1 MTNDNWSDINEEI
14 INNNNQRQKFL
25 NNIRTNVSMPQ
36 RPKYSQE
43 QHQTMPKERTTTA
56 KKALKNKAKSMSKLK
71 VFTSTILLT
80 ALATGGFAYSNLKQ
94 NEKNATSAQLEYEIA
109 AIEDMK
115 SKKTEELLETLTLNN
130 GKIQIDMPYRIPEFY
145 NVLKNTDIDELL
157 CEYYK
162 KPTKEAKELLL
173 NQLQGREKEFAEM
186 NFNLLKASFAD
197 TYINSPENYRITYNF
212 TDNNYNSNI
221 NNDELITRENDRGT
235 VLNIQTAKGNL
246 QGYYRAGKS
255 NFTEIS
261 LDFFELMSTA
271 AKTYTDINYF
281 NSKEDLMNSLMENY
295 LEIKNSYID
304 GYTLAIHPKEHKLC
318 YAKKDKNNE
327 LKYYNY
333 DKKEIKEIQ
342 KNETTQNNER

>member
-1 MTNDNWSDINEEI
+1 MTNDNWSDINEKI
-14 INNNNQRQKFL
+14 INKQRQEFL
-25 NNIRTNVSMPQ
+25 NNLRTNVSASQKPE
-36 RPKYSQE
+36 YSEE
-43 QHQTMPKERTTTA
+43 QHHTMSKDRTNTA
-56 KKALKNKAKSMSKLK
+56 KRTLKSKAKSMSKLK
-71 VFTSTILLT
+71 AFTTTVLLT
-80 ALATGGFAYSNLKQ
+80 ALAAGGFAYSNLKQ

-130 GKIQIDMPYRIPEFY
+130 GKMQIDMPYRIPEFY

-162 KPTKEAKELLL
+162 NPTKEAKELLL

-197 TYINSPENYRITYNF
+197 TYNNSPENYRITYNF

-235 VLNIQTAKGNL
+235 VLKIQTAKGNL
-246 QGYYRAGKS
+246 EGYYRAGKS
-255 NFTEIS
+255 NFTEVP

-281 NSKEDLMNSLMENY
+281 NSKEDLMNSLMGNY

-342 KNETTQNNER
+342 KNETTQDNER

>member
-1 MTNDNWSDINEEI
+1 MTNDNWSDINEKI
-14 INNNNQRQKFL
+14 INKQRQEFL
-25 NNIRTNVSMPQ
+25 NNLRTNVPASQ
-36 RPKYSQE
+36 KLEYSQE
-43 QHQTMPKERTTTA
+43 QHQTMPKEKINTA
-56 KKALKNKAKSMSKLK
+56 KRTIKNKPKTMSKLK
-71 VFTSTILLT
+71 VFATAAILT
-80 ALATGGFAYSNLKQ
+80 GLAAGGFAYSNLKQ

-115 SKKTEELLETLTLNN
+115 SKKTEELLEALTLNN
-130 GKIQIDMPYRIPEFY
+130 GKMQIDMPYRIPEFY

-162 KPTKEAKELLL
+162 NPTKEAKELLL
-173 NQLQGREKEFAEM
+173 NQLQGREQEFAEM

-197 TYINSPENYRITYNF
+197 TYNNSLENYRITYNF

-235 VLNIQTAKGNL
+235 VLKIQTAKGNL
-246 QGYYRAGKS
+246 EGYYRAGKS
-255 NFTEIS
+255 NFTEVS
-261 LDFFELMSTA
+261 SDFFELMSTA

-342 KNETTQNNER
+342 KNETTQANER